1 MSHHMR
7 SLTIT
12 FTSAPAAPPAAVL
25 PTHLGL
31 VELCLSLFFCLSAH
45 GLLILLQGHIGV

>member
-12 FTSAPAAPPAAVL
+12 FTSPPAAVL